1 MFIAVIEREH
11 FERGWL
17 SEELHKAFPK
27 NLTIMEFR
35 NVGDFLLALDTL
47 PELKVIITEHFLPLG
62 EPRPDH
68 EEWLGN
74 LSRLFPEAT
83 ANWDY
88 HEAAERLVR
97 YMRKNGINIP
107 VIIYTHSQFG
117 QIDYDIRKDP
127 KVVYCEKSVE
137 SKNIL
142 LCVHK
147 LLSIPV

>member
-1 MFIAVIEREH
+1 MHIIIVEHEH
-11 FERGWL
+11 FEREWL
-17 SEELHKAFPK
+17 VEILKKAFPAS
-27 NLTIMEFR
+27 TITEFR
-35 NVGDFLLALDTL
+35 NAGDFLLALGTL
-47 PELKVIITEHFLPLG
+47 PTIKVIITEHFLPLG

-68 EEWLGN
+68 EEWFGN

-97 YMRKNGINIP
+97 YMRKIGINIP
-107 VIIYTHSQFG
+107 IIIYTHSQSDW
-117 QIDYDIRKDP
+117 IDADVRKAP
-127 KVVYCEKSVE
+127 KVVYCEKRGE